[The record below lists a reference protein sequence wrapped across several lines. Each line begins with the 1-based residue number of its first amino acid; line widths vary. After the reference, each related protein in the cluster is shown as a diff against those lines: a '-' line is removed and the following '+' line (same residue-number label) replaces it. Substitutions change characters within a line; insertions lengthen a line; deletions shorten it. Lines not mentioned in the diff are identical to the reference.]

1 MESFF
6 KYSALC
12 AFMAFGMLPQ
22 ANAASDAVQ
31 LGYCGDE
38 MTSTFG
44 VNLTAELP
52 VAIYLPA
59 GMLQSYE
66 GNQIERI
73 SIGLA
78 DDATDVSVFV
88 TENLDGAPLREQAAG
103 DLPSGWHDI
112 VLDSPVDITGT
123 GLYVGF
129 TSTGLKHI
137 GFSDFHDSPNGVWV
151 RMFYE
156 GQGGDVL
163 YQWENRDEQ
172 FDGSLSIRAYV
183 AGESMPAAEMS
194 LESLDNVYVETD
206 GTGVLTGVA
215 RNNTLAAVSSYEI
228 SYRLNN
234 GEPVKETVE
243 AEVACNAL
251 DTFRIELPA
260 NTQAVGE
267 YPLQAEI
274 TAVNGQPDAAAWNNA
289 AEAQYSVR
297 EYYFPRKVVVEEGT
311 GTWCQWCPAGIV
323 AFREMEKA
331 YPDNFIG
338 IAVHS
343 QDVMAI
349 TTYQDLMNM
358 FQGLPS
364 CAVNRMEAITSPTF
378 ALVEHAYKQ
387 MAAPAQVGVKVTA
400 EIATEGV
407 IDVNAETTF
416 GFDKEDASYRLCYVL
431 VENEVRGTG
440 VDYAQSNAY
449 SGGTSGEMGGFEDL
463 PNPIPADQMVYDH
476 VARGIYQSFTGVLR
490 SIPSTL
496 VKGVANPHSYKI
508 RMPGTVSK
516 TENLELVALVLD
528 METGEILNAEKTKV
542 VDTVSG
548 IRETAADASLRLHAD
563 GGRIVADGEC
573 NALEVYTLQG
583 VAVAN
588 DGLARGMYIV
598 RAATPDGTVSRKV
611 LVN

>member
-1 MESFF
+1 MKSFI
-6 KYSALC
+6 KYGALC
-12 AFMAFGMLPQ
+12 AFMAFGMLPK

-44 VNLTAELP
+44 VNVTAELP

-59 GMLQSYE
+59 GMLQPYE
-66 GNQIERI
+66 GNQIEKI

-78 DDATDVSVFV
+78 DAATGVSVFV
-88 TENLDGAPLREQAAG
+88 TEDLNGVPLREQAAG

-112 VLDSPVDITGT
+112 VLDSPVDITGA

-163 YQWENRDEQ
+163 YQWENRAGE
-172 FDGSLSIRAYV
+172 FDASLSIRAYV

-194 LESLDNVYVETD
+194 LESLDNVYVEQD
-206 GTGVLTGVA
+206 GTGVLAGVV
-215 RNNTLAAVSSYEI
+215 RNNTLAPATSYEI
-228 SYRLNN
+228 SCQINN
-234 GEPVKETVE
+234 GEAVKKTIE

-260 NTQAVGE
+260 NTLAVGD
-267 YPLQAEI
+267 YPLHAEI
-274 TAVNGQPDAAAWNNA
+274 TAVNGQADAAAWNNA
-289 AEAQYSVR
+289 ADAQYSVR

-349 TTYQDLMNM
+349 STYQDLMNM
-358 FQGLPS
+358 FDGLPS
-364 CAVNRMEAITSPTF
+364 CAVNRMESITSPTF
-378 ALVEHAYKQ
+378 ALVEHAYKS
-387 MAAPAQVGVKVTA
+387 MSAPAQVGVEVEA
-400 EIATEGV
+400 EIATSGI
-407 IDVNAETTF
+407 IDVTAATTF
-416 GFDKEDASYRLCYVL
+416 GFDEKEANYRLCYVL
-431 VENEVRGTG
+431 IENGVTGTG
-440 VDYAQSNAY
+440 TDYAQSNAY
-449 SGGTSGEMGGFEDL
+449 SGGASGEMGGFENL
-463 PNPIPADQMVYDH
+463 PNPIPAEQMVYDH

-490 SIPSTL
+490 SIPSTI
-496 VKGVANPHSYKI
+496 VKGVANPHTYKI
-508 RMPGTVSK
+508 RMPNTVDK
-516 TENLELVALVLD
+516 TENLEIVAMVLD
-528 METGEILNAEKTKV
+528 METGEILNAEKAKV
-542 VDTVSG
+542 VDTTSG
-548 IRETAADASLRLHAD
+548 IRETSADASLRLYAD
-563 GGRIVADGEC
+563 GGCIVAEGEC
-573 NALEVYTLQG
+573 SAVEVYTLQG

-588 DGLARGMYIV
+588 GGLQRGVYIV
-598 RAATPDGTVSRKV
+598 RATTSDGAVSRKV
-611 LVN
+611 LVE